1 MAFSGTRGYS
11 SYRGRGS
18 KWKILLAILLI
29 LVILGSVG
37 FILAREHMSYGTDGK
52 LHFDPP
58 WAKSDASAGED
69 APSGEVIIQ
78 EPERST
84 AEAMQGTLLPAAP
97 LTAETLAEAKAQS
110 TGSLVITLKDDTGA
124 VYFDSAAALAGMV
137 STADTTAAALAE
149 LTGGGDHTAAKISC
163 FHDPKAA
170 NADVDGMGLKNTGG
184 YIFYDGNNSQ
194 WLDPGKAVARDYV
207 CGIAREAAELGF
219 DELILTDVSYPTAG
233 KLDKIDL
240 SNAQPGEDG
249 TDGRQLV
256 LARFLREVRS
266 VLPEGVILSLELPSE
281 TVRAGYDT
289 DAGQALSA
297 LAPLVD
303 RVYVRT
309 TAAEVPA
316 LETAVKAASAT
327 CGFVP
332 ELTERPAETVENWLI
347 IEN

>member
-78 EPERST
+78 EPERPT

-97 LTAETLAEAKAQS
+97 LTAEAQS
-110 TGSLVITLKDDTGA
+110 TGSLAVTLKDDTGA
-124 VYFDSAAALAGMV
+124 VYFDSAAALAGTV

-219 DELILTDVSYPTAG
+219 DELILTDVSYPSWTR
-233 KLDKIDL
+233 
-240 SNAQPGEDG
+240 STFPTPSPGRTEQ
-249 TDGRQLV
+249 TDDSSCWRAFCGRC
-256 LARFLREVRS
+256 
-266 VLPEGVILSLELPSE
+266 
-281 TVRAGYDT
+281 
-289 DAGQALSA
+289 
-297 LAPLVD
+297 APRCR
-303 RVYVRT
+303 RV
-309 TAAEVPA
+309 
-316 LETAVKAASAT
+316 
-327 CGFVP
+327 
-332 ELTERPAETVENWLI
+332 
-347 IEN
+347 

>member
-1 MAFSGTRGYS
+1 M
-11 SYRGRGS
+11 
-18 KWKILLAILLI
+18 
-29 LVILGSVG
+29 
-37 FILAREHMSYGTDGK
+37 
-52 LHFDPP
+52 
-58 WAKSDASAGED
+58 
-69 APSGEVIIQ
+69 
-78 EPERST
+78 
-84 AEAMQGTLLPAAP
+84 
-97 LTAETLAEAKAQS
+97 
-110 TGSLVITLKDDTGA
+110 
-124 VYFDSAAALAGMV
+124 
-137 STADTTAAALAE
+137 
-149 LTGGGDHTAAKISC
+149 
-163 FHDPKAA
+163 
-170 NADVDGMGLKNTGG
+170 DGMGLKNTGG

-266 VLPEGVILSLELPSE
+266 ALPEGVILSLELPSE

-316 LETAVKAASAT
+316 LETAVKAASPE

>member
-58 WAKSDASAGED
+58 WAKSDTSAGED

-84 AEAMQGTLLPAAP
+84 AEAMQGTLLSAAP

-124 VYFDSAAALAGMV
+124 VYFDS
-137 STADTTAAALAE
+137 AAALAE

-266 VLPEGVILSLELPSE
+266 ALPEGVILSLELPSE

-316 LETAVKAASAT
+316 LETAVKAASPE

>member
-84 AEAMQGTLLPAAP
+84 A
-97 LTAETLAEAKAQS
+97 
-110 TGSLVITLKDDTGA
+110 DDTGA
-124 VYFDSAAALAGMV
+124 VYFDSAAALAGTV

-256 LARFLREVRS
+256 L
-266 VLPEGVILSLELPSE
+266 PEGAILSLELPSE

-289 DAGQALSA
+289 DAGQALST

-309 TAAEVPA
+309 TAAEIPA
-316 LETAVKAASAT
+316 LETAVKAASPE

-332 ELTERPAETVENWLI
+332 ELTERSAETVENWLI